1 MPRLPILL
9 LPMLLAALVRAETI
23 FIETGETEE
32 HLPKYL
38 CNTSRPL
45 LPNTTV
51 VLAAGTHYVG
61 GGNYCELRG
70 LSDVA
75 IRGSTEGE
83 SVIECTAEE
92 GRGFL
97 FSNISNL
104 TLEGFTVRYCGQTV
118 PNDLRGYFNVS
129 TGYLGTGQKVVLLL
143 DHCFNVDIRSVNV
156 DLYYGMG
163 LFSVNSMGSFSVS
176 RVAISNSR
184 TAEHIT
190 CTSHVNDL
198 RCSGA
203 GMGFLYSDNFITER
217 QGSPVSLVIS
227 NSSTTNNSFFLP
239 FDISLG
245 IYVIVR
251 SAAVTQPVPM
261 TCTAM
266 SFYMSQ
272 TKYNVNIT
280 VDGSKIDRNTGD
292 VPAVVAL
299 FYNTIRNTNLQIEN
313 TIFTNN
319 TGINLASGGSLI
331 LAFTINVDAL
341 SSFPEYPSDIFDA
354 VKVTGCV
361 FGENTADRGG
371 AIFLHIPPQNISD
384 YSIVFENTTMANN
397 AATYGS
403 AIFTSSIKSS
413 YASKDPHIT
422 LKDVDVYGNRL
433 ELISNQE
440 QIIQEESAV
449 ISIVGVYNIE
459 IIGSENTRGSTF
471 HDNSVPVLL
480 TSNVNIVLRGKITF
494 ENNHGFNG
502 GAISMYD
509 NSIIFFQE
517 GSDILFKGNT
527 ALRSGGAIY
536 ANSLGSA
543 ISQTCVMQV
552 LGPSRVIGSEANLLN
567 LSITFENNSAH
578 EAGNSIFGDPLF
590 QCFYLPEAS
599 IIHTNFYDSNSE
611 VYNLIFKFT
620 SKIKNQISEIS
631 SNPERVCIC
640 RNSSFNALDCNNISR
655 MSVFPGQT
663 FTVYLVPV
671 DIERVP
677 VAAILSSELRVISA
691 ESSNSY
697 QLGPGQSTKRLPGT
711 FACTETTFNIYG
723 PEKGEI
729 HLFFSTSTSDLKTF
743 INISVEPCPPGFVPG
758 NNECMCSKFVLDT
771 IMTTCNMSTYVIN
784 RPERGWI
791 GLSQTSGNSS
801 KVVFVSTCPIKYCD
815 DEVTEI
821 NLDISDQLCM
831 SGRTGILCGACKD
844 GLSSIFGSANCK
856 KCTNSW
862 LAMILIFAVLGP
874 LLVTL
879 LFLLN
884 LTVVQGTIN
893 GLIFYANVV
902 TVNANIFFRGSGQGF
917 LFVFISLLNLELGFP
932 LCFYDGM
939 SEVAKVGLQYI
950 FPLYLL
956 FICAAIILLSR
967 WFKLVQRKTA
977 KSGIQVLATVF
988 YLSYSKILRTIINTL
1003 TYATLHSDN
1012 GDRQPIWLFDGNIFY
1027 CQGIHLFLFI
1037 LAVLVAVA
1045 FIVPYSIYLSLLNVI
1060 QRFHTSQRLKPF
1072 IDAYTA
1078 PYKDKW
1084 RFWFGLRLP
1093 ILIVVCTLF
1102 AILGT
1107 DNPGLSLLIQDLFI
1121 LAFMTA
1127 QTYIQPFRNVFVSL
1141 LDLFFLFNLTVLI
1154 LSTTH
1159 VVDTENYKHKQVA
1172 VSSVLVG
1179 LVFCV
1184 FVGILTCHIIMALFR
1199 IKAVKD
1205 KFTQCLKYSKAWYF
1219 KKRNIVKLTPPSAE
1233 VAGAAMSS
1241 VVITNLNEPSS
1252 SQRTMVTFTEVG
1264 VDNEVGIRAYK
1275 AQTFSKLRE
1284 QVLDYTTY

>member
-1 MPRLPILL
+1 MQQFHLL
-9 LPMLLAALVRAETI
+9 LPLLLIALVRVETI
-23 FIETGETEE
+23 IIETGETGED
-32 HLPKYL
+32 LTKYL

-45 LPNTTV
+45 LPNTTIL
-51 VLAAGTHYVG
+51 LAAGTHYVG
-61 GGNYCELRG
+61 AGDFCELRD

-92 GRGFL
+92 GRGFI
-97 FSNISNL
+97 FSNITNL
-104 TLEGFTVRYCGQTV
+104 TLEGFTVRYCGQIV

-129 TGYLGTGQKVVLLL
+129 TGYLGPGQKVVLLL
-143 DHCFNVDIRSVNV
+143 DHCSNVDIRSVDV
-156 DLYYGMG
+156 DRYYGMA
-163 LFSVNSMGSFSVS
+163 LFSVNSMGSCTVS

-184 TAEHIT
+184 TAEHKI
-190 CTSHVNDL
+190 CTPHVKDL

-203 GMGFLYSDNFITER
+203 GMGFLYSDNFITKR
-217 QGSPVSLVIS
+217 QGGPVSLVIS

-239 FDISLG
+239 FDISLQ
-245 IYVIVR
+245 IYVIIR
-251 SAAVTQPVPM
+251 SAAVTQPVLM

-280 VDGSKIDRNTGD
+280 VDGSKIDKNTGD
-292 VPAVVAL
+292 VPAVAAI
-299 FYNTIRNTNLQIEN
+299 FYNTIRNTHLQIKN
-313 TIFTNN
+313 TVFTNN
-319 TGINLASGGSLI
+319 TGNLASGGSLI

-354 VKVTGCV
+354 VKLAGCV
-361 FGENTADRGG
+361 FSENTAGRGG
-371 AIFLHIPPQNISD
+371 AIFLHTPPQNISD
-384 YSIVFENTTMANN
+384 FSILIENTTMANN

-403 AIFTSSIKSS
+403 AIFISSTKSS
-413 YASKDPHIT
+413 YTPKDPHIT

-433 ELISNQE
+433 GLISDQE
-440 QIIQEESAV
+440 QTIQEESAV

-459 IIGSENTRGSTF
+459 IIGSENTQGSTF

-517 GSDILFKGNT
+517 GSDILFKDNT
-527 ALRSGGAIY
+527 ALQSGGAIY

-552 LGPSRVIGSEANLLN
+552 LGPSRVIGSKANLLN
-567 LSITFENNSAH
+567 LSITFENNSAQ

-611 VYNLIFKFT
+611 VYSLIFNFT
-620 SKIKNQISEIS
+620 SKVKNQISEIS
-631 SNPERVCIC
+631 SNSERVCIC
-640 RNSSFNALDCNNISR
+640 RNSSFNALDCNSISA

-671 DIERVP
+671 DIEKVP
-677 VAAILSSELRVISA
+677 VASILSSELQVVSS
-691 ESSNSY
+691 ESSSSY

-711 FACTETTFNIYG
+711 TACTKTKFNIYG
-723 PEKGEI
+723 PEKGEVQ
-729 HLFFSTSTSDLKTF
+729 LFFSTSTSDSKTF
-743 INISVEPCPPGFVPG
+743 ININVESCPPGFVPG
-758 NNECMCSKFVLDT
+758 TNECMCSKFVLDT
-771 IMTTCNMSTYVIN
+771 IMTTCNMSTYVII
-784 RPERGWI
+784 RPESGWI

-815 DEVTEI
+815 DEVTEVDLRI
-821 NLDISDQLCM
+821 PNQLCM
-831 SGRTGILCGACKD
+831 SGRIGILCGACKN
-844 GLSSIFGSANCK
+844 GVSSIFGSADCK

-862 LAMILIFAVLGP
+862 LAVILIFAVLGP
-874 LLVTL
+874 LLVFL

-884 LTVVQGTIN
+884 LTVARGTIN

-967 WFKLVQRKTA
+967 WFKIVQRQTA

-988 YLSYSKILRTIINTL
+988 YLSYSKILRTIIDSL

-1012 GDRQPIWLFDGNIFY
+1012 GDHQPIWLFDGNIYY

-1037 LAVLVAVA
+1037 LAVLVTIG
-1045 FIVPYSIYLSLLNVI
+1045 FIAPYSIYLSLLNVI
-1060 QRFHTSQRLKPF
+1060 QKFHTSQRLKPF

-1078 PYKDKW
+1078 PYEDKW
-1084 RFWFGLRLP
+1084 RFWFGLRLH

-1102 AILGT
+1102 ATQGT
-1107 DNPGLSLLIQDLFI
+1107 DNPGLSLLIQNLFI

-1127 QTYIQPFRNVFVSL
+1127 QAYIQPFKNVFVSL

-1159 VVDTENYKHKQVA
+1159 IVDTENYKYKQVA
-1172 VSSVLVG
+1172 VSSILVG

-1184 FVGILTCHIIMALFR
+1184 FVGIITYHVIIALFR
-1199 IKAVKD
+1199 INAVKD
-1205 KFTQCLKYSKAWYF
+1205 TYTQFLKNAKAWYF

-1233 VAGAAMSS
+1233 IAAAAMSS
-1241 VVITNLNEPSS
+1241 VVMTNLNEPSS
-1252 SQRTMVTFTEVG
+1252 SQKTMVTFTEVG
-1264 VDNEVGIRAYK
+1264 VDDEVGLRTSK